1 MAALRPGGTGGSAE
15 GRNAMA
21 GNYDKMQEQAR
32 QLFQSYDPEK
42 LRARLSLP
50 EDPGGIP
57 IRFLGEAYLVR
68 ASDGEVV
75 DGRGEK
81 APFETAMSIYDILCR
96 SEKTP
101 VLSGAWVPTME
112 LHHIMGSNSVHEDL
126 GQESAR
132 FFSGRTEALAEA
144 CRALGGTPGSRGDLS
159 FRIPV
164 FDFFPVELRF
174 WEADEEFPAQMQ
186 FFWDANA
193 LDFAHY
199 ETLWYMTG
207 ALKQRLLRMM
217 DK

>member
-1 MAALRPGGTGGSAE
+1 M
-15 GRNAMA
+15 
-21 GNYDKMQEQAR
+21 
-32 QLFQSYDPEK
+32 
-42 LRARLSLP
+42 
-50 EDPGGIP
+50 
-57 IRFLGEAYLVR
+57 R

-75 DGRGEK
+75 DERGEK
-81 APFETAMSIYDILCR
+81 APFDAAMSIYDILCR

-132 FFSGRTEALAEA
+132 LFSGRTEALAEA

>member
-1 MAALRPGGTGGSAE
+1 
-15 GRNAMA
+15 MA
-21 GNYDKMQEQAR
+21 GNYDRMQEQAR
-32 QLFQSYDPEK
+32 QLFLAYDMEK

-50 EDPGGIP
+50 GDPAGIP
-57 IRFLGEAYLVR
+57 IRFLGETYLVR
-68 ASDGEVV
+68 ASDGEVT
-75 DGRGEK
+75 DGAGKK
-81 APFETAMSIYDILCR
+81 APFAAAMSIYDVLCR

-126 GQESAR
+126 DQGNAR
-132 FFSGRTEALAEA
+132 FFSGRTEALAAA
-144 CRALGGTPGSRGDLS
+144 CRALGGTPGSRGDVS

-164 FDFFPVELRF
+164 FDFFPTELRF

-199 ETLWYMTG
+199 ETLWYMSG
-207 ALKQRLLRMM
+207 ALTEKLRRAL
-217 DK
+217 